1 MELWKKT
8 RPGPHMDNNQ
18 IKSNQIKSNQIKSN
32 QIKSRQGSTFSFLIE
47 NISLPGTLEAVCNLA
62 R

>member
-1 MELWKKT
+1 
-8 RPGPHMDNNQ
+8 MDNNQIKSNQIKSNQ